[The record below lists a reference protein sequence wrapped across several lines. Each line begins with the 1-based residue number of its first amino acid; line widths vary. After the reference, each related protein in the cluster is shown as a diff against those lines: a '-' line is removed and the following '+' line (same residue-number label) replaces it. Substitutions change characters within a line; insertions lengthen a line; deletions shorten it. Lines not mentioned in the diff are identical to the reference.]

1 MSSKVKKILSAS
13 SAPYLGVLE
22 SEMLIFFFLIR
33 STEWREQRYG
43 KKYIF
48 MNRRKCGNY
57 LMLSVFSEVCQM
69 YVVNGYFSLSFIF
82 LYHLESLYKERLY
95 GSALEWCKMSENTH
109 FHALPPH
116 PAAMSSSS
124 WNEMKR
130 NYFHGSSAAFMK
142 GEHFRRWL
150 KSSKG
155 GGSAALWLV
164 LYATW
169 VVGAPL
175 CKPICSWRN
184 FKG

>member
-95 GSALEWCKMSENTH
+95 GSAWSDVKCLKTH
-109 FHALPPH
+109 IFMHCPLTLLWAVVH
-116 PAAMSSSS
+116 EMR
-124 WNEMKR
+124 WNETI
-130 NYFHGSSAAFMK
+130 FMVHQLHLWK
-142 GEHFRRWL
+142 E
-150 KSSKG
+150 STSEG
-155 GGSAALWLV
+155 G
-164 LYATW
+164 
-169 VVGAPL
+169 
-175 CKPICSWRN
+175 
-184 FKG
+184 

>member
-13 SAPYLGVLE
+13 SAPYLGVLK

-109 FHALPPH
+109 FHALPPY
-116 PAAMSSSS
+116 PAMSSSS